1 MRPLMLTT
9 RFCCFLA
16 FDHYT
21 FIPEEYNA
29 PALFPHD
36 SLDAA
41 KTDHLAETLITTF
54 HNVTLTDVVPSNAAN
69 KIYPT
74 ILQIALPAIMGDK
87 VLSAYQFFL
96 FNFTSSDQGQS
107 FCSGMVPNG
116 FRNRKILM
124 RTMHPKLLT
133 TPKALKKKKKKQK
146 DEWNKSPEVSDDKNP
161 SLQPKSLF
169 DDPKCLQAAVVSAI
183 KSGLMDRLIELLNF
197 PVSPMYKLAICDQ
210 IQFDPDPALP
220 PIPHKVEDIWIE
232 HVSADQLLQDQTY
245 QGTHSEHGSTFGY

>member
-1 MRPLMLTT
+1 MPPLMLTT

-16 FDHYT
+16 FDHYI

-36 SLDAA
+36 SLEAA

-54 HNVTLTDVVPSNAAN
+54 HNVTLTDVLPSDAANKIPSDAAN

-87 VLSAYQFFL
+87 VLLAYQFFL
-96 FNFTSSDQGQS
+96 FDFTSSDQGQS

-116 FRNRKILM
+116 FHNPKILT

-133 TPKALKKKKKKQK
+133 TPKAPKKKKKKQI
-146 DEWNKSPEVSDDKNP
+146 DEWNKSPETLECNKKVPHQVLENAQDQEKENKMKQQKKISESSYTEIRSDSNFVLASNKPLP
-161 SLQPKSLF
+161 SKI
-169 DDPKCLQAAVVSAI
+169 VW
-183 KSGLMDRLIELLNF
+183 GT
-197 PVSPMYKLAICDQ
+197 
-210 IQFDPDPALP
+210 
-220 PIPHKVEDIWIE
+220 
-232 HVSADQLLQDQTY
+232 QLL
-245 QGTHSEHGSTFGY
+245 GNL